1 MNLIAKI
8 CTNLFLFTILFTSL
22 AESQNLLILENTK
35 RPKLYRYYEN
45 RLPANIKADKGHY
58 FENKTPINLKTNKGF
73 LYNEGIEAITDS
85 TITLSGIRI
94 KLNSIDYV
102 YRKRTFLP
110 FLEKAS
116 IMGFAAFTT
125 AALVT
130 KVVKGDQVFSRDL
143 LYISGTTL
151 GLYTISHF
159 LKIKKIKIGKNWQL
173 RPVLF

>member
-1 MNLIAKI
+1 MNRILKI
-8 CTNLFLFTILFTSL
+8 CTNLIFFTSL
-22 AESQNLLILENTK
+22 LTTIAESQNLLILENTK

-45 RLPANIKADKGHY
+45 RLPSNIKVDKGHY

-73 LYNEGIEAITDS
+73 VYNDGIEAITDT
-85 TITLSGIRI
+85 TITITGIRI

-110 FLEKAS
+110 FLEKGS

-130 KVVKGDQVFSRDL
+130 KVAKGDKVFSRDL